1 MKVKNFIISLVLM
14 LSLLFTAFAFTPS
27 NVNALEVN
35 VKVEEVDITLPAP
48 AAGVTV
54 YRDNAS
60 VTVKHHMTYKV
71 VGLNWYKDYNPNGS
85 NDKLGVDSNADTF
98 FKGGESYTVRV
109 DLELKGA
116 NSGWNFEYDGENTD
130 YSGISATVNGMPAIV
145 THRDVNIDSK
155 TITVM
160 YTFENIAF
168 GVVTPS
174 IVIPSPIA
182 GEAQPDVS
190 KILCTN
196 SRALFVADSSY
207 NWYVSENGEWK
218 LMGLSDKFVAG
229 KDYKVMLGVVTQN
242 GFRLPVESAYE
253 QNGEKFI
260 KGYVN
265 GKEAAMKLT
274 RLGYNEVSE
283 PVYNDGGI
291 EEISCVFTSCPAV
304 EISSV
309 SFSGIVAPAEGQH
322 PVYTAPTMGDDKYTL
337 VTDEEVT
344 GGSQYDFVNGIQ
356 WSTVTERLNEQSV
369 FENGKIYTLSFFV
382 QSGDIYRFADWLE
395 ASANVGYVEA
405 FIIDDPTLALVNI
418 EFAPCNGG
426 VLREIA
432 ISGVTEPV
440 AGEHPDYDFI
450 YSQGFNRGSA
460 DECVIWYDLTAGK
473 ALTEDDVF
481 VYDHTYELLL
491 VLRSDKEIY
500 GAEGKFEFAPCS
512 ELSITIN
519 GKPVQHKS
527 IYNNLPEAN
536 WVECSIS
543 FECAGEPVKQIAV
556 TVENPYEGKLPAS
569 KIELNAEGCN
579 IEEFRF
585 YDMETLEVV
594 DKSTPFVGA
603 RGYMLVVV
611 LSAKEGYAF
620 SEQISATVNG
630 QYAVAENAVGGLI
643 TVEAFLVCE
652 ELPYFMVN
660 FDAGEGATGHM
671 SEVTVKGGG
680 YYTLPECEFEASEG
694 KTFVGWSLDGTVNA
708 IVTGEI
714 YVDTN
719 ITLTALWENPENHV
733 HVYDS
738 VYKPGDCNENE
749 HYKLCISPNCPD
761 LGSEVTR
768 GEVMGHNWGNNT
780 PCDSVCLDC
789 GYERTTYLDGSPL
802 HFFTHPCESTCPN
815 CGFFREDAEDHVPG
829 EFNCLTGQYCTV
841 CGELVRAAEEAH
853 TPGAAATCTQA
864 QTCTLCGEVLE
875 PAKDHTAGVE
885 WIATEEG
892 HYKLCVCGEKLEV
905 IAHVDADGD
914 KKCDECEFD
923 MAKGLSTGAIIGIV
937 AGSVVVLGGGGF
949 CIYWFI
955 IRKKKLSK

>member
-1 MKVKNFIISLVLM
+1 MKTKNFIISFVLM

-27 NVNALEVN
+27 TVNALEVS
-35 VKVEEVDITLPAP
+35 VKVNEVAITLPAP

-60 VTVKHHMTYKV
+60 VEVKHHMTYKV

-85 NDKLGVDSNADTF
+85 NDRLGVDANADTF

-145 THRDVNIDSK
+145 THREVNIDAK
-155 TITVM
+155 TISVM

-174 IVIPSPIA
+174 IVIPAPVA
-182 GEAQPDVS
+182 GEAQPASS
-190 KILCTN
+190 KIICTN
-196 SRALFVADSSY
+196 SRALTVADSSY

-229 KDYKVMLGVVTQN
+229 KDYKVVLGVVTQN

-253 QNGEKFI
+253 QNDGKFI

-265 GKEAAMKLT
+265 GKEVAMKLT
-274 RLGYNEVSE
+274 RLGYNEASE

-291 EEISCVFTSCPAV
+291 EEISYVFTSCPAV

-309 SFSGIVAPAEGQH
+309 SFSGIVAPAEGQN

-344 GGSQYDFVNGIQ
+344 GGSQYDFVDGIQ
-356 WSTVTERLNEQSV
+356 WSTVTERLNKQSV
-369 FENGKIYTLSFFV
+369 FEKGKIYTLSFFI
-382 QSGDIYRFADWLE
+382 QSGDIYRFANWLE

-450 YSQGFNRGSA
+450 YSQGFNRGAA

-481 VYDHTYELLL
+481 VYGHTYELLL
-491 VLRSDKEIY
+491 VLCSDKEIN
-500 GAEGKFEFAPCS
+500 GPEGKFEFAPCE

-630 QYAVAENAVGGLI
+630 QYAVAENVVGGVI

-694 KTFVGWSLDGTVNA
+694 KKFVGWSLDGTVYS

-719 ITLTALWENPENHV
+719 ITLTALWENPENHE

-738 VYKPGDCNENE
+738 VYKPGDCNEFE

-761 LGSEVTR
+761 YGSEVTK

-875 PAKDHTAGVE
+875 PAKGHTAGVE

-892 HYKLCVCGEKLEV
+892 HHKICICGEKLEV

-923 MAKGLSTGAIIGIV
+923 MSKGLSTGAIIGIV
-937 AGSVVVLGGGGF
+937 AGAVVVLGGGGF